1 MLRYSPLNWALCDQR
16 RNNMEYIPK
25 LLASKFKWAATSSI
39 LKLWFICVCFVFLMP
54 LLVPILMPIN
64 GDLVLLMLSAYLV
77 FLLGIFSAKY
87 YSRTDVLL
95 GTPVPKNNKLNFVF
109 LAVFYFK
116 LSCAVLLAV
125 SPLFFGD

>member
-1 MLRYSPLNWALCDQR
+1 
-16 RNNMEYIPK
+16 MEYIPK
-25 LLASKFKWAATSSI
+25 LLASKVKWVATSSI

-54 LLVPILMPIN
+54 LLVPILMRIN

-77 FLLGIFSAKY
+77 FLLGIFSAKH

>member
-1 MLRYSPLNWALCDQR
+1 M
-16 RNNMEYIPK
+16 
-25 LLASKFKWAATSSI
+25 
-39 LKLWFICVCFVFLMP
+39 
-54 LLVPILMPIN
+54 
-64 GDLVLLMLSAYLV
+64 

-125 SPLFFGD
+125 SPLLFGD